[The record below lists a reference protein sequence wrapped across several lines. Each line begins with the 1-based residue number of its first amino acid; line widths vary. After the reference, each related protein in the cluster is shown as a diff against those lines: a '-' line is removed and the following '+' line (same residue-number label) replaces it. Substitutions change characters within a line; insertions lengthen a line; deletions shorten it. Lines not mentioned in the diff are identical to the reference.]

1 MQAAVNGW
9 QQTESSALSLENFSM
24 AEETNYDLNVVIVP
38 GEEFYV
44 KFSYNAGIYDRE
56 DMKRIKGH
64 ILEVISCVTEDPDRL
79 LSSISLV
86 PPEEEALI
94 HSFNE
99 TNRPYPETTVHGL
112 FEEQAA
118 KTPDQEALRYNGEA
132 GATKIKSAGESD
144 CPCVKGKRRPFRSD
158 HRCYAAPINEYSCC
172 SARNLEVGQRLYAD

>member
-1 MQAAVNGW
+1 MQKESLAAEEHSYYPLYDIQNESGLQKDLLNHILVFENYPVQMQAAVNGW

-86 PPEEEALI
+86 PPGRSPD
-94 HSFNE
+94 SF
-99 TNRPYPETTVHGL
+99 V
-112 FEEQAA
+112 
-118 KTPDQEALRYNGEA
+118 
-132 GATKIKSAGESD
+132 
-144 CPCVKGKRRPFRSD
+144 
-158 HRCYAAPINEYSCC
+158 
-172 SARNLEVGQRLYAD
+172 